1 MGKGTQFDDTEA
13 GVFKCPV
20 EYARNFLPEG
30 TVYQAGGRG
39 EYFLYF
45 GRLSRE
51 KGILT
56 LIRAFSRSKVSQK
69 LYIVGSGPEEER
81 IRKLVAKLG
90 QEDRI
95 LLLGFKSGDEL
106 KEIVANSLCVCLPS
120 EWYENGPYSIME
132 AQAMGRPVIVSQNGG
147 LPELVE
153 DGRTGYI
160 AQAGDVA
167 DLRDKIRK
175 MAVSSM
181 DNAYIAEKASGVFSA
196 DGYADYVLDVY
207 GKLVR

>member
-1 MGKGTQFDDTEA
+1 
-13 GVFKCPV
+13 
-20 EYARNFLPEG
+20 
-30 TVYQAGGRG
+30 
-39 EYFLYF
+39 
-45 GRLSRE
+45 
-51 KGILT
+51 
-56 LIRAFSRSKVSQK
+56 
-69 LYIVGSGPEEER
+69 
-81 IRKLVAKLG
+81 
-90 QEDRI
+90 
-95 LLLGFKSGDEL
+95 
-106 KEIVANSLCVCLPS
+106 
-120 EWYENGPYSIME
+120 ME

-175 MAVSSM
+175 MAASAM